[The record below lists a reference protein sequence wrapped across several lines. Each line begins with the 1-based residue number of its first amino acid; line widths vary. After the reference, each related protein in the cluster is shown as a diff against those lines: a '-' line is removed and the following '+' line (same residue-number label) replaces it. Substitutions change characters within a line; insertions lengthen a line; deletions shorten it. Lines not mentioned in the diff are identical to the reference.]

1 MEALRQEVIQ
11 KDKKVEELSDEVF
24 RLEDRV
30 GDLEEQM
37 RTEEQVVREERSKQ
51 ATRVKLLEGELQT
64 QKELVMRLE

>member
-1 MEALRQEVIQ
+1 MRQEVIQ